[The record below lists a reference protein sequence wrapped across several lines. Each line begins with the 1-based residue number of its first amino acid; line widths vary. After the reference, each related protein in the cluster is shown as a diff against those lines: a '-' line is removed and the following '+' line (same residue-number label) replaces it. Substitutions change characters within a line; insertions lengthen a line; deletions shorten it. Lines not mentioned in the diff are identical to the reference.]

1 MRIWVSDGD
10 RRLQEG
16 NGYGQISQAVSR
28 GLIELGHEVQFQEFP
43 GMEVALFICPP
54 GKIKFGRQVRTAA
67 ITMHE
72 LDHLPDSKREWAEV
86 LNRLDLVLTPTEW
99 NREVWRR
106 AGVTTPVKVVP
117 LGVDPELYYP
127 ATGRRCTFLSVHENL
142 GGETSREDWRHTLR
156 AYLEAFAGVEDV
168 RLVVKTWKW
177 KPGEFER
184 AHEQTLAELGL
195 APNGARDG
203 AGARLNGVGEGAETG
218 GGGATTSGAEA
229 AGAARTTAGAAG
241 AAPEIEVIDRVLAAE
256 EMRAL
261 YQGAWLF
268 LKNANREGWSMPC
281 TEALACGT
289 PIAATRIEP
298 LLSHLPEQT
307 TWFEPGDVEEL
318 QRILRREHAR
328 FRSRL
333 RLAQRHDATAMTR
346 LVELA
351 LRELVG

>member
-72 LDHLPDSKREWAEV
+72 LDHLPESKREWADV
-86 LNRLDLVLTPTEW
+86 LNRLDLVITPTEW
-99 NREVWRR
+99 NAEVWRR
-106 AGVTTPVKVVP
+106 AGVTTPTRVVP

-156 AYLEAFAGVEDV
+156 AYLGAFSGERDV
-168 RLVVKTWKW
+168 RLIVKTWKW
-177 KPGEFER
+177 KPGEWER
-184 AHEQTLAELGL
+184 AREQAVAELGL
-195 APNGARDG
+195 APNG
-203 AGARLNGVGEGAETG
+203 E
-218 GGGATTSGAEA
+218 
-229 AGAARTTAGAAG
+229 
-241 AAPEIEVIDRVLAAE
+241 APEIEVIDRVLTAE

-261 YQGAWLF
+261 YQQAWLF
-268 LKNANREGWSMPC
+268 LKNANREGWSVPC

-289 PIAATRIEP
+289 PVAATRIEP
-298 LLSHLPEQT
+298 LVSHLPEQT
-307 TWFEPGDVEEL
+307 RWFEPGDVEEL

-328 FRSRL
+328 FRSHL